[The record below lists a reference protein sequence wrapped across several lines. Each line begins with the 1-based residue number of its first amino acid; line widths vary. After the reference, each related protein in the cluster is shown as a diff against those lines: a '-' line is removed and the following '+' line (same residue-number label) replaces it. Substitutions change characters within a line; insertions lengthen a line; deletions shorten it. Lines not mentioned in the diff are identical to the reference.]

1 MFQLC
6 KRCTSFWI
14 PIPSGWEGQIL
25 WHMVLLVPFSTCLC
39 RQRRAPSTVT
49 QSLTG
54 VMSLSY
60 FAGGIFEPRPRALL
74 GWWLKPSAKW
84 LRCAWPRVSGTKC
97 SCGSVQGSCTVPL
110 GIERRDEVINEVID
124 QTCNMPK
131 LLTTSHHSGWAYG
144 QTFSMH
150 QKYVSKVKATAHRMF
165 WYVLMFPWVQSPGWV
180 DRSVFALFLEANRRQ
195 CLSFRQWWCF
205 EQRGDTKG
213 WKLGWS
219 HSNQSQSGGDKVG
232 GGTEI
237 VGCL

>member
-97 SCGSVQGSCTVPL
+97 SCGAVQGSCTVPL
-110 GIERRDEVINEVID
+110 ERERRDEVINEVID

-131 LLTTSHHSGWAYG
+131 LLITSHHSGWAFG
-144 QTFSMH
+144 VLRADLFDA
-150 QKYVSKVKATAHRMF
+150 SKIRIKSNSHSTS
-165 WYVLMFPWVQSPGWV
+165 YVLICSDVPVTSVSRVSRSFSVCLIFRGKSQAMLELSPMVMLW
-180 DRSVFALFLEANRRQ
+180 AA
-195 CLSFRQWWCF
+195 
-205 EQRGDTKG
+205 
-213 WKLGWS
+213 
-219 HSNQSQSGGDKVG
+219 
-232 GGTEI
+232 
-237 VGCL
+237 